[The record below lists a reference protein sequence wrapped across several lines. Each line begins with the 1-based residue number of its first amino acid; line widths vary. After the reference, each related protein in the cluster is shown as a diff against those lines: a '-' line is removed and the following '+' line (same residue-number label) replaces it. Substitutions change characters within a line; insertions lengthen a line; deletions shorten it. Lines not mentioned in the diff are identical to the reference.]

1 MELTGKVI
9 AVLPLQ
15 SGTSNRNGN
24 EWRKQDYVIETV
36 NEQYP
41 RRLCFNLWGD
51 RIDQFKI
58 QMGELI
64 TVSFD
69 IDAREYN
76 GRWYNDIRAWKIDR
90 VSATP
95 AAPAAAAPG
104 MPGEGISPIPPAS
117 AATPDFSSTE
127 GSDDDLPF

>member
-15 SGTSNRNGN
+15 SGTSNRNGKD
-24 EWRKQDYVIETV
+24 WKKQEYVIETV

-41 RRLCFNLWGD
+41 HRLCFNLWGD
-51 RIDQFKI
+51 RIDQFNI
-58 QMGELI
+58 QDGELI

-76 GRWYNDIRAWKIDR
+76 GRWYTEARAWR
-90 VSATP
+90 LTRQ
-95 AAPAAAAPG
+95 AAQPAAAP
-104 MPGEGISPIPPAS
+104 MPDMPPFAEEEPY
-117 AATPDFSSTE
+117 ANDPA
-127 GSDDDLPF
+127 DDLPF

>member
-15 SGTSNRNGN
+15 SGISNKNGN
-24 EWRKQDYVIETV
+24 EWKKQEYVIQTV
-36 NEQYP
+36 NESFP
-41 RRLCFNLWGD
+41 HHLCFNLWGD

-58 QMGELI
+58 QENELI

-76 GRWYNDIRAWKIDR
+76 GRWYNDIRAWKIER
-90 VSATP
+90 ATETTT
-95 AAPAAAAPG
+95 APMQAAAV
-104 MPGEGISPIPPAS
+104 PPAFPS
-117 AATPDFSSTE
+117 AEPVAPQGLGQTE
-127 GSDDDLPF
+127 SADDDLPF

>member
-58 QMGELI
+58 QEGELI

-90 VSATP
+90 NTQPAAAPAPGIPPIPGDASTPFPATP
-95 AAPAAAAPG
+95 ATT
-104 MPGEGISPIPPAS
+104 S
-117 AATPDFSSTE
+117 DFSST
-127 GSDDDLPF
+127 GGTDDDLPF

>member
-117 AATPDFSSTE
+117 AAAPDFSSTE

>member
-15 SGTSNRNGN
+15 SGTSNRNGKD
-24 EWRKQDYVIETV
+24 WKKQEYVIETV

-41 RRLCFNLWGD
+41 HRLCFNLWGD
-51 RIDQFKI
+51 RIDQFNI
-58 QMGELI
+58 QGGELI

-90 VSATP
+90 NAPQAAPSATP
-95 AAPAAAAPG
+95 AAAPAGAPA
-104 MPGEGISPIPPAS
+104 PFPPAP
-117 AATPDFSSTE
+117 AATPDFSAT
-127 GSDDDLPF
+127 GNSDDDLPF

>member
-15 SGTSNRNGN
+15 SGTSNKTGNG
-24 EWRKQDYVIETV
+24 WQKQEYVIETV
-36 NEQYP
+36 EEQYP
-41 RRLCFNLWGD
+41 RRLCFNLWQE

-58 QMGELI
+58 QEGEFI

-76 GRWYNDIRAWKIDR
+76 GRWYNDIRAWKVERATIDAAAPVAAMPG
-90 VSATP
+90 VSTAPMATPAP
-95 AAPAAAAPG
+95 AAPAQ
-104 MPGEGISPIPPAS
+104 SS
-117 AATPDFSSTE
+117 AGDAES
-127 GSDDDLPF
+127 DLPF